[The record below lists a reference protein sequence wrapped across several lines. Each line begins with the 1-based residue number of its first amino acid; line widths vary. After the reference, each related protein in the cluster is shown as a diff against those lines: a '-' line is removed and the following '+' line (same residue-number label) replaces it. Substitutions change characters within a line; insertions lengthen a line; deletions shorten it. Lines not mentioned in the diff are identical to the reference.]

1 MYFQKLSTF
10 VLSLVHR
17 TVTMETNGKQTEL
30 RESDHLQTWRQKH
43 ELTMYVRPDVDS
55 ATAEC
60 NGDPVRSDVQKETH

>member
-1 MYFQKLSTF
+1 
-10 VLSLVHR
+10 
-17 TVTMETNGKQTEL
+17 METNGKQTEL